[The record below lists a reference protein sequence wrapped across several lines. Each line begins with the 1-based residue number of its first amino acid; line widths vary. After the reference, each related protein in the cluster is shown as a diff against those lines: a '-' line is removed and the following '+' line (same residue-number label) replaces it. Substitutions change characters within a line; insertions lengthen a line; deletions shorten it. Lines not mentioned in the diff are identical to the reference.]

1 LNGQKTGRKINK
13 VIPGHGPLS
22 DKAGLE
28 AYLKMLVA
36 IRDNIAGEIKAG
48 KTLDEVIASKP
59 TRVFDPIW
67 GNGFLKC
74 PDLYLT

>member
-1 LNGQKTGRKINK
+1 
-13 VIPGHGPLS
+13 
-22 DKAGLE
+22 
-28 AYLKMLVA
+28 MLVA